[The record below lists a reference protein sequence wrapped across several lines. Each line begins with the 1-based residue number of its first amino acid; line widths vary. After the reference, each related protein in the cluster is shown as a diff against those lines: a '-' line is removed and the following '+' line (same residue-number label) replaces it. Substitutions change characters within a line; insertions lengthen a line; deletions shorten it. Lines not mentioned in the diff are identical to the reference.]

1 MVVKVSSKGQ
11 VVLPASI
18 RKSLDIKAGDELVVV
33 EWGGALYL
41 VPKMKDPVREAKGL
55 LKRLGSGTFTWED
68 YKAERA
74 EDEARRERH
83 LMGIPDD

>member
-18 RKSLDIKAGDELVVV
+18 RRSLDIKAGDELVVV
-33 EWGGALYL
+33 EWGNAIYL
-41 VPKMKDPVREAKGL
+41 VPKPKDPIAEARGI
-55 LKRLGSGTFTWED
+55 LKRLGTTTWTWED

-83 LMGIPDD
+83 LMGIPDE